1 MTLTDS
7 ERHRSMSLATSPQ
20 PRTVALPVEFFAG
33 LRQSA
38 LAAHAG
44 ATTLPV
50 DAIRD
55 AGYAAGKALYDH
67 FATWLAEQGEEH
79 PDRLSDERFPW
90 LVEAYFHGIGWGRVE
105 LQVLSEAVMAL
116 DASDWGEVADAAGG
130 CLVSTG
136 LFAGF
141 FGRLADAPISVLE
154 VDATHAGPG
163 RSRFLLGSVDVMA
176 YVWEAMERGIPYD
189 RAAASA

>member
-1 MTLTDS
+1 
-7 ERHRSMSLATSPQ
+7 MSLATSPQ

-44 ATTLPV
+44 ATMLPV

-67 FATWLAEQGEEH
+67 FAAWLAEQGEVH

-105 LQVLSEAVMAL
+105 LHVLSEAVMAL
-116 DASDWGEVADAAGG
+116 DVSDWGEVADAAGG

-141 FGRLADAPISVLE
+141 FGRLAEAPISVLE
-154 VDATHAGPG
+154 VDATHVGPG

>member
-1 MTLTDS
+1 
-7 ERHRSMSLATSPQ
+7 MSLATSFQ

-38 LAAHAG
+38 LAAHAD
-44 ATTLPV
+44 ATVLPV

-67 FATWLAEQGEEH
+67 FATWLAEQGESH
-79 PDRLSDERFPW
+79 PDHLADERFPW
-90 LVEAYFHGIGWGRVE
+90 LLEAYFHAIGWGRVE
-105 LQVLSEAVMAL
+105 LQSLSDAVMAL
-116 DASDWGEVADAAGG
+116 DVSDWGEASEEAGG

-141 FGRLADAPISVLE
+141 FGRLAAAPISVLE
-154 VDATHAGPG
+154 VDAPHPG
-163 RSRFLLGSVDVMA
+163 SGRARFLLGSVDVMG

>member
-1 MTLTDS
+1 
-7 ERHRSMSLATSPQ
+7 MSPVTSLQ

-33 LRQSA
+33 LRQST
-38 LAAHAG
+38 LATTPG
-44 ATTLPV
+44 ATVLPV

-55 AGYAAGKALYDH
+55 AGFAAGRALYDH
-67 FATWLAEQGEEH
+67 FAAWLAEQGEAH

-90 LVEAYFHGIGWGRVE
+90 LLEAYFHGIGWGRVE
-105 LQVLSEAVMAL
+105 LQSLSEAVMAL
-116 DASDWGEVADAAGG
+116 DVSEWGEPTESPGG

-154 VDATHAGPG
+154 VDAAPAGRG
-163 RSRFLLGSVDVMA
+163 RARFLLGSIDVMG

>member
-1 MTLTDS
+1 
-7 ERHRSMSLATSPQ
+7 MSPAPVSL
-20 PRTVALPVEFFAG
+20 RTVALPVEFFAG

-38 LAAHAG
+38 LASHGSAAV
-44 ATTLPV
+44 LPV

-55 AGYAAGKALYDH
+55 AGYAAGAALFDH
-67 FATWLAEQGEEH
+67 FAQWLAEQGEARPAELA
-79 PDRLSDERFPW
+79 DDRFPW
-90 LVEAYFHGIGWGRVE
+90 LLEAFFHHIGWGRVE
-105 LQVLSEAVMAL
+105 LHPLSDAVMAL
-116 DASDWGEVADAAGG
+116 DASDWGESSDVTGG

-141 FGRLADAPISVLE
+141 FGRLADAPICVLE
-154 VDATHAGPG
+154 VEHGSRDASRA
-163 RSRFLLGSVDVMA
+163 RFLLGSVDVMG

>member
-1 MTLTDS
+1 
-7 ERHRSMSLATSPQ
+7 MSPATSLP
-20 PRTVALPVEFFAG
+20 PRIVSLPVDFFAG

-44 ATTLPV
+44 ASVLPV

-55 AGYAAGKALYDH
+55 AGFAAGQALYSH
-67 FATWLAEQGEEH
+67 FATWLAEQGESH

-90 LVEAYFHGIGWGRVE
+90 LLEAYFHSIGWGRVE
-105 LQVLSEAVMAL
+105 LLSLSDAVMAL
-116 DASDWGEVADAAGG
+116 DVSDWGEAPESAGG

-141 FGRLADAPISVLE
+141 FGRLADAPMSVLE
-154 VDATHAGPG
+154 VEASHQGPG
-163 RSRFLLGSVDVMA
+163 RARFLLGSIDVMG

>member
-1 MTLTDS
+1 VTLADG
-7 ERHRSMSLATSPQ
+7 ERHGSMSLATSTQ

-38 LAAHAG
+38 LAAHGG
-44 ATTLPV
+44 ATVLPV

-55 AGYAAGKALYDH
+55 AGYAAGTALYGH
-67 FATWLAEQGEEH
+67 FATWLAEQGESH
-79 PDRLSDERFPW
+79 PDKLSDERFPW
-90 LVEAYFHGIGWGRVE
+90 LLEAFFHGIGWGRVE
-105 LQVLSEAVMAL
+105 LHPLSDAVMAL
-116 DASDWGEVADAAGG
+116 DVSEWGEAPDNAGG

-141 FGRLADAPISVLE
+141 FGRLASAPISVLE
-154 VDATHAGPG
+154 VDTGSAGPG
-163 RSRFLLGSVDVMA
+163 RSRFLLGSVDVMG

>member
-1 MTLTDS
+1 
-7 ERHRSMSLATSPQ
+7 MSTATSLQ

-38 LAAHAG
+38 LAANAG
-44 ATTLPV
+44 ATALPV

-67 FATWLAEQGEEH
+67 FAGWLAEQGETH

-90 LVEAYFHGIGWGRVE
+90 LLEAYFHGLGWGRVE
-105 LQVLSEAVMAL
+105 LQALSEAVMAL
-116 DASDWGEVADAAGG
+116 DVSDWGEAADAAGG

-141 FGRLADAPISVLE
+141 FGRLAGAPVSVLE
-154 VDATHAGPG
+154 VDPAHVGPG

>member
-1 MTLTDS
+1 
-7 ERHRSMSLATSPQ
+7 MSPVSSIQ
-20 PRTVALPVEFFAG
+20 PRTVSLPVEFFAG

-38 LAAHAG
+38 LAAYG
-44 ATTLPV
+44 DATVLPV

-67 FATWLAEQGEEH
+67 FATWLAEQGESH
-79 PDRLSDERFPW
+79 PDRLADERFPW
-90 LVEAYFHGIGWGRVE
+90 LLEAYFHGIGWGRVE
-105 LQVLSEAVMAL
+105 LQSLSEAVMAL
-116 DASDWGEVADAAGG
+116 DVCDWGEAPRSAGG

-141 FGRLADAPISVLE
+141 FGRLAGAPVSVLE
-154 VDATHAGPG
+154 VESPTASAG
-163 RSRFLLGSVDVMA
+163 RARFLLGSIDVMG

-189 RAAASA
+189 RAAVSA